1 MQRFASTRHLRPRAR
16 HLDWFRRVLVF
27 ALVLSMT
34 VPLPLAGGA
43 ATPDAPG
50 REDRMEMN
58 GDAASVHARLNG
70 PERAAAIKAARQ
82 EDAAARAS
90 FARGEDGTSL
100 SAASPASSPSADS
113 SAPAAQQGAPTAQS
127 AERIVSPAETLF
139 NGAAGLLGL
148 PGLQGDRQDPYA
160 RHDSYDP
167 NADQGRGFHEDG
179 TARRADGAT
188 GNNAASGSFD
198 GRRAAGYASHGL
210 GPGLSGRYGAADDP
224 LRADNWDMDD
234 SMDGRAAAGR
244 TSMDGYGLLGATD
257 PHSYLMQRGLNHGMG
272 FLNSMGEAA
281 LGGLTDNGRARLN
294 FMTDWDGKLNG
305 EGDVLLPWYDGK
317 YTTVFSQF
325 GARTMNAEDSRD
337 RWIGNLG
344 LGQRWYPFAT
354 GGDAPGD
361 NVDSGNWMLGY
372 NAFYDHDFT
381 RGHQRGGVG
390 LEGQY
395 DWLRIS
401 PNYYFP
407 VSGWKDS
414 EDFDGDFV
422 KERAAEG
429 WDVRVKG
436 YLPFYRNVALT
447 GAFTQWYGDH
457 VGMFGAGHLEKDPKV
472 WSYGLEYTPV
482 PLVSGFINQ
491 RNTERG
497 RTDTEFGLRLT
508 YLFGMPWEQQTSH
521 DKVAELRTVQGSRHE
536 FVDRENRIILEYKA
550 KNNYRVEFTGR
561 DGNVFSFRIRNGFDE
576 YMAGQTVRVTASG
589 VTSLAQA
596 RTAPATFLAQAGD
609 VLGGLFSVREAH
621 AATLSQAYTT
631 GRDGTFRVTVTGLAA
646 GATLSVQ
653 GGGVDRTFT
662 AAELTGGAASYAYD
676 LSNLG
681 ISDTFG
687 AFTGN
692 ITVTNI
698 DDNMPAAG
706 VSVTLS
712 YRTTGG
718 TRTARSTTINLGLT
732 DVNGQIPIP
741 SMTHFLS
748 DYTPRR
754 IQLSAGNYATSVE
767 RTFRSSKIPG
777 GFLTGLSFN
786 SVTPQEAKD
795 ACISHGGRLPRL
807 SDGTGYADSLPS
819 VPPNSSWQVEGI
831 GHYGA
836 AWPADSDPDIYQIW
850 LGTSAPNMPSDAYW
864 IAYKGGSNISLATAS
879 GSAGKFLCL
888 P

>member
-1 MQRFASTRHLRPRAR
+1 MQRFASARHLRPRTR

-50 REDRMEMN
+50 REGRMEMD

-70 PERAAAIKAARQ
+70 PERAAAIEAARQ

-127 AERIVSPAETLF
+127 AERTVSPTETLF

-160 RHDSYDP
+160 PHDPYAPD
-167 NADQGRGFHEDG
+167 ADQGRGFHEDG
-179 TARRADGAT
+179 TARRADSTT

-210 GPGLSGRYGAADDP
+210 GYGQSGRYGAADDP
-224 LRADNWDMDD
+224 LRADSWDMDD

-244 TSMDGYGLLGATD
+244 TSMDGYGLLGAAD
-257 PHSYLMQRGLNHGMG
+257 PHDYLMQRGLNHGMG

-482 PLVSGFINQ
+482 PLVSGFVNQ

-508 YLFGMPWEQQTSH
+508 YLFGMPWDQQTSH

-550 KNNYRVEFTGR
+550 KSNYHVEFTGR

-596 RTAPATFLAQAGD
+596 RTVPATFLARAGD

-621 AATLSQAYTT
+621 AATLSQVYTT

-653 GGGVDRTFT
+653 GSGVDRTFT
-662 AAELTGGAASYAYD
+662 AAELTGGASSRLSFTQTSYIVGTTSGNTSVQVNLDGAAGGEQINWSVTSPGGTNGAV
-676 LSNLG
+676 LSNTSSIISGTSASVTVTGAGVQRNVTITATLD
-681 ISDTFG
+681 SDTSQTTTATVRFG
-687 AFTGN
+687 DALPNRILAVASNPDRMNLVNARAFC
-692 ITVTNI
+692 
-698 DDNMPAAG
+698 
-706 VSVTLS
+706 
-712 YRTTGG
+712 
-718 TRTARSTTINLGLT
+718 
-732 DVNGQIPIP
+732 
-741 SMTHFLS
+741 
-748 DYTPRR
+748 
-754 IQLSAGNYATSVE
+754 SA
-767 RTFRSSKIPG
+767 
-777 GFLTGLSFN
+777 
-786 SVTPQEAKD
+786 Q
-795 ACISHGGRLPRL
+795 GGRLPL
-807 SDGTGYADSLPS
+807 VANTTEFAWSSYVETMTASVDGFGNYNQT
-819 VPPNSSWQVEGI
+819 
-831 GHYGA
+831 
-836 AWPADSDPDIYQIW
+836 AWPSGVPTGRSYWTNTEDPDYDSFW
-850 LGTSAPNMPSDAYW
+850 LISEN
-864 IAYKGGSNISLATAS
+864 GGNVVAGSTWDVATDTWFVA
-879 GSAGKFLCL
+879 CVQ
-888 P
+888 